1 MTSDTQGNVGGGY
14 QLIPS
19 QLVTS
24 QVMHS
29 VNGDDDRMT
38 HDVDVDLRLW
48 LTIRNSCNTSITIV
62 Y

>member
-48 LTIRNSCNTSITIV
+48 LTIRNSCNTSIIIV